1 MGVGDVMVC
10 EPAQCGQTL
19 TIVTFIK
26 ETSPMQRILGT
37 IISIMFWYLFFSLC
51 CACCCPSEEEAQ
63 VVVIRNAG
71 PAPASGVNQQQ
82 AQPPV
87 QEHIIDMPIGLPVE
101 QAFIELSSDVRQSG
115 SPRVRI
121 DALEPTES
129 EVAQA

>member
-1 MGVGDVMVC
+1 MGQFRKPIRMLEQDCLNAGYRPSCPPRMKCEMVGDVMVC
-10 EPAQCGQTL
+10 EPAQCGQTY
-19 TIVTFIK
+19 TVVTFIE

-87 QEHIIDMPIGLPVE
+87 QEHIIDMPIGLP
-101 QAFIELSSDVRQSG
+101 
-115 SPRVRI
+115 
-121 DALEPTES
+121 
-129 EVAQA
+129 